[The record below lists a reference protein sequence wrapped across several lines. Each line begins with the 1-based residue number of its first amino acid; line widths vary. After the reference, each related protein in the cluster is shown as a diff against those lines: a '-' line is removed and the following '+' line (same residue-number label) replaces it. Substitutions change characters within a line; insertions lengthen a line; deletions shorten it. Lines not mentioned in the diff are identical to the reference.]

1 MSVKYKNDR
10 AGIRHVFVLAGEM
23 VIIPTYNKT
32 NTVTGSTRLIARY
45 LPPAASQLLYTYLTL
60 IRPIVNH
67 FAARLYKPH
76 VAAMYKS
83 YLFCIGPKGRLSD
96 QGTSPYNILSAGFMR
111 VYGLPLDSRSFR
123 QIVIAFSHR
132 FGHDLTTKNSRL
144 LTSMHMQAGHSAK
157 TGNTS
162 YAVNDHQFT
171 CLTRDELYDY
181 HHSSLCWH
189 VFSGVAGVD
198 ASHGLHMIE
207 AIQDTE
213 CVPCLDDQK
222 LREALD
228 HVAGR
233 HGTPFRSQDQLTA
246 VTAVAQATKD
256 LVVVMP
262 TGSGKTLLYELPAH
276 AEGELYVTVV
286 IVPVNSLIGDLA
298 RRFAEEG
305 VWFTVWNPF
314 DPFVCAGITLVHI
327 DKIPSTA
334 QSFHAML
341 NHLAA
346 RGRLWRIVIEEIHMV
361 LSDSDFRP
369 SFSDIMGLRKTCI
382 GPHRQEYT
390 VPVIGLTAT
399 LPETNQQELCKQTS
413 IPFSFLRYATDR
425 ANLKYIQ
432 RMPRGKWSC
441 EDAAEVVS
449 AEIAHW
455 EHANLDHD
463 TRDAKVIVFC
473 YSRDD
478 VTALSRFLV
487 STGVANVF
495 THSGDNNVVLGRQT
509 DLPAGLSG
517 Q

>member
-1 MSVKYKNDR
+1 
-10 AGIRHVFVLAGEM
+10 
-23 VIIPTYNKT
+23 
-32 NTVTGSTRLIARY
+32 
-45 LPPAASQLLYTYLTL
+45 
-60 IRPIVNH
+60 
-67 FAARLYKPH
+67 
-76 VAAMYKS
+76 
-83 YLFCIGPKGRLSD
+83 
-96 QGTSPYNILSAGFMR
+96 
-111 VYGLPLDSRSFR
+111 
-123 QIVIAFSHR
+123 
-132 FGHDLTTKNSRL
+132 
-144 LTSMHMQAGHSAK
+144 
-157 TGNTS
+157 
-162 YAVNDHQFT
+162 
-171 CLTRDELYDY
+171 
-181 HHSSLCWH
+181 
-189 VFSGVAGVD
+189 
-198 ASHGLHMIE
+198 
-207 AIQDTE
+207 
-213 CVPCLDDQK
+213 
-222 LREALD
+222 
-228 HVAGR
+228 
-233 HGTPFRSQDQLTA
+233 
-246 VTAVAQATKD
+246 
-256 LVVVMP
+256 MP

-314 DPFVCAGITLVHI
+314 RPFVCAGITLVHI

-346 RGRLWRIVIEEIHMV
+346 RGRLRRIVIEEIHMV

-413 IPFSFLRYATDR
+413 IPFSFLRYPTDR

-495 THSGDNNVVLGRQT
+495 THSGDNKEENKTNAELWATTGSAIMVATTGFGVGIDVKTMKSFAAHVMTNRAT
-509 DLPAGLSG
+509 VGWTAAIATT
-517 Q
+517 